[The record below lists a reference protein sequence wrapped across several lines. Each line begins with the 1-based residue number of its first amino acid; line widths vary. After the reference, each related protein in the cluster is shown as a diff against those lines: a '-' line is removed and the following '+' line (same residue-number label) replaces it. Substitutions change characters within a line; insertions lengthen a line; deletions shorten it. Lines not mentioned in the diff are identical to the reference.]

1 MSEQPQFTVT
11 IDQNKFL
18 PEGGREV
25 HAIVS
30 VEASGGA
37 VAPASTR
44 ASEVIIIDTSGS
56 MSYPN
61 TKLTAA
67 ISAAKV
73 AIDTLRDGVE
83 FAVIS
88 GSNTASMVFPAQ
100 PGLVAAN
107 PQTREQAKAALSR
120 LKASGGT
127 AIGSWLRLADQIF
140 GDVQG
145 GIRHAI
151 LLTDGKNQHET
162 AEELDAVLFRCNGRF
177 VCDCR
182 GVGTDWEV
190 AELRKVAS
198 ALLGSVDI
206 VADPAGLVADFQAM
220 TEAAMGKSV
229 ADVALRVWTPQTARL
244 KFVKQV
250 MPTVEDLTGRRVE
263 SAPQAGD
270 YPLGA
275 WGAESRDYHI
285 SVEVPPGEVGK
296 ELRAA
301 WVKLVVPGAP
311 GEEAQV
317 LATGNVLAQWTDDEA
332 ASTRINA
339 RVAHYTG
346 QAELAAAIQEGLQAR
361 KDGDVDTAT
370 ARLGRAVVLAD
381 EAGNEEITSMLR
393 RVVDV
398 VDTATGTVRLKRN
411 VDKAHEMELDTRSS
425 KTVRT
430 RRDETVP
437 PRKDETVTTRR
448 GTDSLGTRRGDPAG
462 GRPDEG

>member
-1 MSEQPQFTVT
+1 MSEQPQFTVK
-11 IDQNKFL
+11 IDQNKYL

-30 VEASGGA
+30 VEASTGGGA
-37 VAPASTR
+37 ASARPAAK

-56 MSYPN
+56 MSYPD
-61 TKLTAA
+61 TKLRSAIAA
-67 ISAAKV
+67 AQV
-73 AIDTLRDGVE
+73 AIDTLRDGVD

-88 GSNTASMVFPAQ
+88 GSNTASMVFPRNG
-100 PGLVAAN
+100 GLVTADQKTKA
-107 PQTREQAKAALSR
+107 EAKRALSA
-120 LKASGGT
+120 LKAYGGT
-127 AIGSWLRLADQIF
+127 AIGSWLRLADQLF
-140 GDVQG
+140 DGVQ

-151 LLTDGKNQHET
+151 LLTDGKNQHESP
-162 AEELDAVLFRCNGRF
+162 EELDAVLSRCEGRF

-190 AELRKVAS
+190 AELRKIAS

-220 TEAAMGKSV
+220 TEAAMGKAV
-229 ADVALRVWTPQTARL
+229 ADVALRVWTPQTATLR
-244 KFVKQV
+244 FVKQV
-250 MPTVEDLTGRRVE
+250 MPSVEDLTGRRVD

-275 WGAESRDYHI
+275 WGDESRDYHI
-285 SVEVPPGEVGK
+285 CVEVPPGEVGK

-301 WVKLVVPGAP
+301 WVKLVVPGGP

-317 LATGNVLAQWTDDEA
+317 LATGNVLAHWTDDEA
-332 ASTRINA
+332 QSTRINP

-346 QAELAAAIQEGLQAR
+346 QAELAAVIQEGLQAR
-361 KDGDVDTAT
+361 KDGDLDTAT

-381 EAGNEEITSMLR
+381 EAGNDAITAMLR
-393 RVVDV
+393 KVVDV
-398 VDTATGTVRLKRN
+398 IDPATGTVRLKRHI
-411 VDKAHEMELDTRSS
+411 DKADEMELDTRSS

-430 RRDETVP
+430 R
-437 PRKDETVTTRR
+437 KDETLTT
-448 GTDSLGTRRGDPAG
+448 P
-462 GRPDEG
+462 RPGER

>member
-1 MSEQPQFTVT
+1 MSEQPKFTVK

-30 VEASGGA
+30 VEATAEGGA
-37 VAPASTR
+37 AAAPSSAK

-56 MSYPN
+56 MSYPD
-61 TKLTAA
+61 TKLRAA
-67 ISAAKV
+67 VKAAQV

-83 FAVIS
+83 FAVIA
-88 GSNTASMVFPAQ
+88 GSNTASMVYPQ
-100 PGLVAAN
+100 HGGLVAADT
-107 PQTREQAKAALSR
+107 QSRQKAKRALNG

-127 AIGSWLRLADQIF
+127 AIGSWLRLADELF
-140 GDVQG
+140 DDDQG

-162 AEELDAVLFRCNGRF
+162 PEELDAVLFRCGGRF

-220 TEAAMGKSV
+220 TEAAMGKAV
-229 ADVALRVWTPQTARL
+229 ADVALRVWTPQTASLR
-244 KFVKQV
+244 FVKQV
-250 MPTVEDLTGRRVE
+250 MPSVEDLTGKRVE

-285 SVEVPPGEVGK
+285 CVEIPPGDIGK

-332 ASTRINA
+332 QSTRINP

-346 QAELAAAIQEGLQAR
+346 QAELASVIQEGLQAR
-361 KDGDVDTAT
+361 KDGDFDTAT

-381 EAGNEEITSMLR
+381 EAGNDAITAMLR
-393 RVVDV
+393 KVVDV
-398 VDTATGTVRLKRN
+398 VDPATGTVRLKRN
-411 VDKAHEMELDTRSS
+411 VDKADEMELDTRSS

-430 RRDETVP
+430 R
-437 PRKDETVTTRR
+437 KDETLTT
-448 GTDSLGTRRGDPAG
+448 P
-462 GRPDEG
+462 RPDKH